1 MTCENITTLYSSECN
16 VCGGFS
22 NASSTNIFT
31 EEEMIELIEGVL
43 IGLYTVNNLPVWY
56 YERTAEALFSGVEIG
71 FGSTLV
77 DLEFG
82 GVDYLLLKELQ
93 SNIYVFSA
101 AKTYQQVNDISSL
114 LVKYSD
120 RPDLFRKE
128 AVKIFEAYS
137 SPKGINYLSAEY
149 QTAKASARSARQWI
163 GLTENK
169 DLFPCLQYQTQG
181 DARVRPT
188 HEALDN
194 ITRPVNDGF
203 WNNYYPPNGWRCRC
217 YVIKLDSCDSKSD
230 LKDFSQP
237 KDVPDL
243 FLMNSG
249 KDKIIFSPKHPYF
262 EVSKGDKQLA
272 LDNFNLLMP

>member
-1 MTCENITTLYSSECN
+1 MTCENITTLYKSECN
-16 VCGGFS
+16 ICGGFS

-43 IGLYTVNNLPVWY
+43 IGLYTVNNLPIWY

-93 SNIYVFSA
+93 TNIYVFSA
-101 AKTYQQVNDISSL
+101 AKTYQQVNDISAL
-114 LVKYSD
+114 LLKYSD

-149 QTAKASARSARQWI
+149 QTAKGMAREAKNWI
-163 GLTENK
+163 KYIDQK
-169 DLFPCLQYQTQG
+169 DLFPLLQYQTQG
-181 DARVRPT
+181 DDRVRPS
-188 HEALDN
+188 HAELDN
-194 ITRPVNDGF
+194 IIRPVGDAF
-203 WNNYYPPNGWRCRC
+203 WNNYSPKNGWRCRC
-217 YVIKLDSCDSKSD
+217 YLIQLDEGTETDVSD
-230 LKDFSQP
+230 FKQP
-237 KDVPDL
+237 SDVPDI
-243 FLMNSG
+243 FMMNPY
-249 KDKIIFSPKHPYF
+249 KDKIIFSHKHPYF

-272 LDNFNLLMP
+272 LDNFNLPMP